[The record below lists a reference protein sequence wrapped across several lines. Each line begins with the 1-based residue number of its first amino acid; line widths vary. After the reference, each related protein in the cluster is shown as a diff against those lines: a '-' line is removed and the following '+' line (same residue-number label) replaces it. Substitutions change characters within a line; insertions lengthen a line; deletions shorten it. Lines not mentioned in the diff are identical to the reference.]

1 MAAGAGRS
9 SYVPEHVLASVA
21 DPGATA
27 TATWIAA
34 VADAAAEYL

>member
-1 MAAGAGRS
+1 
-9 SYVPEHVLASVA
+9 VLLSVA

-34 VADAAAEYL
+34 VADAAAEYLWCARDLRK